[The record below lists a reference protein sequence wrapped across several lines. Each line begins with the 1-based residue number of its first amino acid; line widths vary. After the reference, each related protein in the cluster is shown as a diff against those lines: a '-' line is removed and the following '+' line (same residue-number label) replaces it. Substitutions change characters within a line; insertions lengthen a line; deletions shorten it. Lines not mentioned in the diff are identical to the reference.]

1 MSGPDEALNEDVGVR
16 IEHQPKK
23 NCENDQ
29 PENESERAS
38 HRGLAEMV
46 TNLANQGGRGGP
58 ACPPPGVAT
67 TERTSVALS
76 KECLTVPVFE
86 YPPSVPRGPT
96 SFRHSA
102 VHSKARLDG

>member
-1 MSGPDEALNEDVGVR
+1 MSSPDEALNEDVGVR

-46 TNLANQGGRGGP
+46 TNLADQGGRG
-58 ACPPPGVAT
+58 
-67 TERTSVALS
+67 RTRVSAPWRRDYREDECRAL
-76 KECLTVPVFE
+76 
-86 YPPSVPRGPT
+86 
-96 SFRHSA
+96 
-102 VHSKARLDG
+102 